1 MSRFVSSSIIV
12 AGVDVGGRAKG
23 FHAVAL
29 RDGAYLDKFASRTA
43 SQVAEWCR
51 RMGARFIGV
60 DAPCRW
66 SSTGRART
74 AERQLMAEKTW
85 CFSTPS
91 REIAEA
97 HPKDH
102 FGWMRNG
109 AELFAILESTHR
121 LFAGDP
127 EQMTLPLCFETFPNA
142 IARALAGCSLPA
154 RNKRTDRRRLLKN
167 AGMDVGNLSNIDTV
181 DAALCAL
188 TAHYLAHDKFEKY
201 GDVETGFIV
210 VPPYLASVGPARDI
224 DLSKEECRRARFTL

>member
-1 MSRFVSSSIIV
+1 MPRFVSSSIIV

-29 RDGAYLDKFASRTA
+29 RDGAYLAKFASRTA
-43 SQVAEWCR
+43 VHVAEWCR
-51 RMGARFIGV
+51 QIGARVIGV

-66 SSTGRART
+66 SSNDRART

-97 HPKDH
+97 HPKDY

-121 LFAGDP
+121 LFTGDP

-142 IARALAGCSLPA
+142 IACALAGYPLSS
-154 RNKRTDRRRLLKN
+154 RNKRTDRRKLLKN
-167 AGMDVGNLSNIDTV
+167 AGIDISNLSNIDTV

-188 TAHYLAHDKFEKY
+188 TAHHLAQDKFKKY
-201 GDVETGFIV
+201 GDVKTGLIV
-210 VPPYLASVGPARDI
+210 VPCCA
-224 DLSKEECRRARFTL
+224 

>member
-1 MSRFVSSSIIV
+1 MSTFVPSSMIV

-29 RDGAYLDKFASRTA
+29 RDGAYVDKFASRTT

-51 RMGARFIGV
+51 QIGARVIGV

-109 AELFAILESTHR
+109 EELFSILESTHT
-121 LFAGDP
+121 LFTGDP
-127 EQMTLPLCFETFPNA
+127 GQITLPLCFETFPNA

-154 RNKRTDRRRLLKN
+154 RNKRTDRRKLLKN
-167 AGMDVGNLSNIDTV
+167 AGIDISNLSNIDTV

-188 TAHYLAHDKFEKY
+188 TAHYLARDKFEKY
-201 GDVETGFIV
+201 GDVDTGFIV
-210 VPPYLASVGPARDI
+210 VPPCHASGR
-224 DLSKEECRRARFTL
+224 SSERC